1 MANDAN
7 NNKQGQISRR
17 TDAWRSSLQRGQIIR
32 GCWDFMRKIP
42 HIQNEDNHYCNS
54 FLCFVS
60 KGTFTGRSG
69 TISSPNFPNVYPQG
83 TECWYRIIVPN
94 GYRVKLSFRYFKLG
108 DKAGMY
114 VSRYIRRQV
123 DRLVCTAV
131 GRRVRQVV
139 QMTKD
144 FHNFQCYCKI
154 HKSTEIFLCLG
165 NLLIIVQFVKCVL
178 NGLSRKSRNPFTAER
193 SKGQNSA
200 NSPYLFFLHCMP
212 WNVLQSLFLAARY
225 CIKKYGRTPLNTD
238 TSFGQFSLS
247 LGKALSF
254 VSCPINRFSQKI
266 NLINADTSL
275 SVLFC
280 NRSFLNSFMNLEK
293 SFS

>member
-1 MANDAN
+1 M
-7 NNKQGQISRR
+7 
-17 TDAWRSSLQRGQIIR
+17 
-32 GCWDFMRKIP
+32 
-42 HIQNEDNHYCNS
+42 
-54 FLCFVS
+54 
-60 KGTFTGRSG
+60 
-69 TISSPNFPNVYPQG
+69 
-83 TECWYRIIVPN
+83 
-94 GYRVKLSFRYFKLG
+94 
-108 DKAGMY
+108 
-114 VSRYIRRQV
+114 
-123 DRLVCTAV
+123 
-131 GRRVRQVV
+131 
-139 QMTKD
+139 
-144 FHNFQCYCKI
+144 
-154 HKSTEIFLCLG
+154 
-165 NLLIIVQFVKCVL
+165 KCVL

-193 SKGQNSA
+193 SQGQNSA

-293 SFS
+293 SFSWQHLDVPSTTVARIGWFVVVNFRLFWHPSSHAENSFD